1 MDLAA
6 RSYGPFDEI
15 QIFGKSKRHCGKH
28 GFLILNVSNV
38 CRVFPGF
45 VTVSKSRSHI
55 NHIFFLENG
64 AFSLDKSSLHSKL
77 HYWSGLVGW
86 QGGLSLAG
94 RPARRPP
101 N

>member
-15 QIFGKSKRHCGKH
+15 QIFGKSKPHCGKH

-45 VTVSKSRSHI
+45 VTVSKSRSNI
-55 NHIFFLENG
+55 NHSYFLLEKG
-64 AFSLDKSSLHSKL
+64 AFSLHSKL
-77 HYWSGLVGW
+77 YYWSGW
-86 QGGLSLAG
+86 LAG
-94 RPARRPP
+94 REG
-101 N
+101 

>member
-15 QIFGKSKRHCGKH
+15 QIFGKSKRHCGKQ
-28 GFLILNVSNV
+28 GSLIFNVSNV

-55 NHIFFLENG
+55 IHIFFLEKG

-77 HYWSGLVGW
+77 HYWSGLVGRE
-86 QGGLSLAG
+86 G
-94 RPARRPP
+94 
-101 N
+101 

>member
-55 NHIFFLENG
+55 NHIFFLEKG

-77 HYWSGLVGW
+77 F
-86 QGGLSLAG
+86 
-94 RPARRPP
+94 
-101 N
+101 